1 VSAMRR
7 RSAGLTER
15 GEGRGGAE
23 GGGPCLGQRGGY
35 AAGGGGRCA
44 GLGRVRGAA
53 GMGGADGAQRGGRR
67 EPRAAGAGWAVA
79 VAARLE
85 AEQGAQSSVVSAMQR
100 GWSAERRE
108 GVAGKCLADGS
119 GI

>member
-1 VSAMRR
+1 V
-7 RSAGLTER
+7 
-15 GEGRGGAE
+15 GGE